1 MTATKE
7 EVHMCVSVFTVTI
20 SEDVY
25 VAAEKVTQHLLQLAA
40 TQFSLQG
47 GADGLLSP
55 LDHQH

>member
-1 MTATKE
+1 MRTTKE
-7 EVHMCVSVFTVTI
+7 EVHMCISVFAVTI

-40 TQFSLQG
+40 AQFSLQA
-47 GADGLLSP
+47 GADGLLSS